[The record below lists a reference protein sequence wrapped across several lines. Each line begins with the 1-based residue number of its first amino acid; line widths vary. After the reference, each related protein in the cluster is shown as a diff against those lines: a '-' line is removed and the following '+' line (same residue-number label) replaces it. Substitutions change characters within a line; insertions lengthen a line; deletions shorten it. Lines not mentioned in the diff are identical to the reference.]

1 MTQAN
6 KPNTSYWIVAVIA
19 LIWNGM
25 GVMSYLGSVYMTE
38 EIRAQ
43 YTAEQLA
50 VMDSAPAWLTG
61 VYALAVFLGLLGALL
76 LLLKR
81 RLAIPVFGVSLLM
94 VLVQMIYSWLATDS
108 IAAFGTLQGIVMP
121 LMLIAIA
128 IFLYYYS
135 KGAAAKG
142 WLK

>member
-1 MTQAN
+1 MTEAN
-6 KPNTSYWIVAVIA
+6 KPNTAFWIVGVIA

-38 EIRAQ
+38 EMRAA

-81 RLAIPVFGVSLLM
+81 KLAVPVFGISLLM
-94 VLVQMIYSWLATDS
+94 TR
-108 IAAFGTLQGIVMP
+108 
-121 LMLIAIA
+121 
-128 IFLYYYS
+128 
-135 KGAAAKG
+135 
-142 WLK
+142 LKARVN

>member
-1 MTQAN
+1 MTEAN
-6 KPNTSYWIVAVIA
+6 KPNTAFWIVGVIA

-38 EIRAQ
+38 EIRAA

-81 RLAIPVFGVSLLM
+81 KLAVPVFGISLLM
-94 VLVQMIYSWLATDS
+94 VLVQMIYSWVATDS
-108 IAAFGTLQGIVMP
+108 IAAFGTVQGIVMP
-121 LMLIAIA
+121 LLVIVIA

-135 KGAAAKG
+135 KGAAGKG